1 MIYLWFIFVLL
12 RNCGKLRKYYK
23 KFWVFFMFHMRFIQK
38 FLMPL
43 LFCWIFPFLLFEE
56 CSFLDF
62 ELAKILHIADKKK
75 ENFEINKKKTF
86 QLFERKLNINLK
98 HTFSFHYCCF
108 WSSDCLFHNFHF
120 LYAST
125 QTDIDT
131 DRDCNQKELWTTKKI
146 MKEIQ

>member
-1 MIYLWFIFVLL
+1 MIYLWFILVLL
-12 RNCGKLRKYYK
+12 RNCGKLRKYI
-23 KFWVFFMFHMRFIQK
+23 KFLYVFFYYFTWDLFKNSSCHFCFARF
-38 FLMPL
+38 
-43 LFCWIFPFLLFEE
+43 FPFLLFEE

-62 ELAKILHIADKKK
+62 ELAKILHIAEKEGKTPKKK
-75 ENFEINKKKTF
+75 ITF
-86 QLFERKLNINLK
+86 QLLERKLNINLK

-108 WSSDCLFHNFHF
+108 WSSDCLFHNFQF
-120 LYAST
+120 LYVST